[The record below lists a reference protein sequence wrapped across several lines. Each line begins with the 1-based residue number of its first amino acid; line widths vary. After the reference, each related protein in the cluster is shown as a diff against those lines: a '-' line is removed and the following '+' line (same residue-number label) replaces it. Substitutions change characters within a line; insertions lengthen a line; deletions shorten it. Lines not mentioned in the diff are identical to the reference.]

1 MEIKNIQEDDHMI
14 FKDRFKDKVMIL
26 TGAARGI
33 GRATALRAAQE
44 GAKMVLADRLEE
56 QGEETLK
63 MIRDAGGEG
72 IFLPLDLSIEENAQ
86 TLVQK
91 AVETYG
97 RVDICVNNAGVMGNP
112 NPVHLLPKED
122 VDYTFANNF
131 YTVYFCCKYE
141 LRQFIEQ
148 GDGGVIVN
156 NASIAGMTGLEG
168 NPAYNASKHAVNGLT
183 KNLALDY
190 QRYGIRVNS
199 VNPSGTKTPM
209 VEEAYEYVMKKREAA
224 KAAGVDPKEIA
235 NMGGRKRMPIIDRQA
250 EPEEQAAAILF
261 LCSDD
266 ASYMTGAT
274 LQTDGGWTSF

>member
-1 MEIKNIQEDDHMI
+1 MME

-33 GRATALRAAQE
+33 GRATALRAARE
-44 GAKMVLADRLEE
+44 GARMVLVDRLGD
-56 QGEETLK
+56 QGMETLD
-63 MIRDAGGEG
+63 MIRRDGGDG
-72 IFLPLDLSIEENAQ
+72 IFIEADLSVEENAEMM
-86 TLVQK
+86 VQK
-91 AVETYG
+91 AVEAYG
-97 RVDICVNNAGVMGNP
+97 RIDIAVNNAGVMGKP
-112 NPVHLLPKED
+112 NPVHLLPRED
-122 VDYTFANNF
+122 VEYTFANNF
-131 YTVYFCCKYE
+131 YTVFFCCKHE
-141 LRQFIEQ
+141 LRRFIEQ
-148 GDGGVIVN
+148 GQGGVIVN

-209 VEEAYEYVMKKREAA
+209 VDEAYAYVKGKIDAA
-224 KAAGVDPKEIA
+224 VAAGVDPKEIA

-266 ASYMTGAT
+266 ASYLTGAT

>member
-1 MEIKNIQEDDHMI
+1 MI

-33 GRATALRAAQE
+33 GRTTALRAAQE
-44 GAKMVLADRLEE
+44 GAKLVLADRLADE
-56 QGEETLK
+56 GEETLA
-63 MIRDAGGEG
+63 MIRQEGGEA
-72 IFLPLDLSIEENAQ
+72 IFIPMDLSVEDNAQ
-86 TLVQK
+86 LLVEK
-91 AVETYG
+91 AVEAYG
-97 RVDICVNNAGVMGNP
+97 RLDIAVNNAGVMGRP

-122 VDYTFANNF
+122 MDYTFANNF

-141 LRQFIEQ
+141 LRQFIAQ
-148 GDGGVIVN
+148 GQGGVIVN

-209 VEEAYEYVMKKREAA
+209 VDEAYAYVKSKIDAA
-224 KAAGVDPKEIA
+224 IAAGVDPKEIA
-235 NMGGRKRMPIIDRQA
+235 NKGGRKQMPIITRHA
-250 EPEEQAAAILF
+250 EPLEQAAAILF
-261 LCSDD
+261 LCSED
-266 ASYMTGAT
+266 ANYMTGAT

>member
-1 MEIKNIQEDDHMI
+1 MI

-97 RVDICVNNAGVMGNP
+97 RVDICVNN
-112 NPVHLLPKED
+112 
-122 VDYTFANNF
+122 YTFANNF

>member
-1 MEIKNIQEDDHMI
+1 MEIKNIQEDDYMI

>member
-1 MEIKNIQEDDHMI
+1 MI
-14 FKDRFKDKVMIL
+14 FRDRFKDKVIIL

-33 GRATALRAAQE
+33 GRATALRAARE
-44 GAKMVLADRLEE
+44 GAVMVLADRLKE
-56 QGEETLK
+56 QCEETLQLIK
-63 MIRDAGGEG
+63 DAGGKG
-72 IFLPLDLSIEENAQ
+72 LFLPLDLSVEENAEA
-86 TLVQK
+86 LVQK
-91 AVETYG
+91 AVEAYG
-97 RVDICVNNAGVMGNP
+97 HIDIAINNAGVMGKP

-122 VDYTFANNF
+122 MDYTFANNF
-131 YTVYFCCKYE
+131 YTVFFCCKYE
-141 LRQFIEQ
+141 LRQFMAQ
-148 GDGGVIVN
+148 GNGGIIVN

-209 VEEAYEYVMKKREAA
+209 VDEAYAYVKGKIDAA
-224 KAAGVDPKEIA
+224 VAAGVDPKEIA

-261 LCSDD
+261 LASDD

>member
-1 MEIKNIQEDDHMI
+1 MF

-33 GRATALRAAQE
+33 GRTTAIRAAQE
-44 GAKMVLADRLEE
+44 GAKMVLADRLAEE
-56 QGEETLK
+56 GEETLA
-63 MIRDAGGEG
+63 MIRQAGGEG
-72 IFLPLDLSIEENAQ
+72 IFIPLDLSEEENARI
-86 TLVQK
+86 LVEK
-91 AVETYG
+91 AVDTYG
-97 RVDICVNNAGVMGNP
+97 RLDIAVNNAGVMGKP

-122 VDYTFANNF
+122 MDYTFANNF
-131 YTVYFCCKYE
+131 YTVFFCCKYE

-148 GDGGVIVN
+148 GQGGIIVN

-209 VEEAYEYVMKKREAA
+209 VDEAYAYVKGKIDAA
-224 KAAGVDPKEIA
+224 VAAGVDPKEIA

-250 EPEEQAAAILF
+250 EPWEQAAAILF
-261 LCSDD
+261 LCSED
-266 ASYMTGAT
+266 ASDMSRAR

>member
-1 MEIKNIQEDDHMI
+1 MI

-44 GAKMVLADRLEE
+44 GAIMVLADRLEE
-56 QGEETLK
+56 QGDETLK
-63 MIRDAGGEG
+63 MITDAGGEG
-72 IFLPLDLSIEENAQ
+72 IFIPVDLSVEENAKL
-86 TLVQK
+86 LVRK
-91 AVETYG
+91 AVEVYG
-97 RVDICVNNAGVMGNP
+97 HIDIAINNAGVMGKP
-112 NPVHLLPKED
+112 NPVHKLPAED
-122 VDYTFANNF
+122 VEYTFANNF
-131 YTVYFCCKYE
+131 YTTFFCCKYE
-141 LRQFIEQ
+141 LQQFIEQ
-148 GDGGVIVN
+148 GNGGVIVN

-209 VEEAYEYVMKKREAA
+209 VQEAYEFVMNKRKAA
-224 KAAGVDPKEIA
+224 IAAGVDPKVIA
-235 NMGGRKRMPIIDRQA
+235 NMGTRKRMPIIERQA

>member
-1 MEIKNIQEDDHMI
+1 MI

-44 GAKMVLADRLEE
+44 GAKMVLADRLKE

>member
-1 MEIKNIQEDDHMI
+1 MI

-33 GRATALRAAQE
+33 GRTTAIRAAQE
-44 GAKMVLADRLEE
+44 GAKMVLADRLAEE
-56 QGEETLK
+56 GEETLA
-63 MIRDAGGEG
+63 MIRQAGGEG
-72 IFLPLDLSIEENAQ
+72 IFIPLDLSEEENARI
-86 TLVQK
+86 LVKK
-91 AVETYG
+91 AVDTYG
-97 RVDICVNNAGVMGNP
+97 RLDIAVNNAGVMGKP

-122 VDYTFANNF
+122 MDYTFANNF
-131 YTVYFCCKYE
+131 YTVFFCCKYE

-148 GDGGVIVN
+148 GQGGIIVN
-156 NASIAGMTGLEG
+156 
-168 NPAYNASKHAVNGLT
+168 NASKHAVNGLT

-209 VEEAYEYVMKKREAA
+209 VDEAYAYVKGKIDAA
-224 KAAGVDPKEIA
+224 VAAGVDPKEIA

-250 EPEEQAAAILF
+250 EPWEQAAAILF
-261 LCSDD
+261 LCSED

>member
-1 MEIKNIQEDDHMI
+1 ML
-14 FKDRFKDKVMIL
+14 FKERFAEKVMIL

-33 GRATALRAAQE
+33 GRATAVRAASE
-44 GAKMVLADRLEE
+44 GAKLVLVDKLEKE
-56 QGEETLK
+56 GEETLSLVK
-63 MIRDAGGEG
+63 AAGGEG
-72 IFLPLDLSIEENAQ
+72 IFLLLDLSIEENAQ
-86 TLVQK
+86 IMVEKT
-91 AVETYG
+91 VETFG
-97 RVDICVNNAGVMGNP
+97 RLDIAINNAGVMGSP

-122 VDYTFANNF
+122 VDYTFSNNF

-141 LRQFIEQ
+141 LLQFIEQ
-148 GDGGVIVN
+148 KNGGVIVN

-183 KNLALDY
+183 KNMALDY
-190 QRYGIRVNS
+190 ERYGIRVNS

-209 VEEAYEYVMKKREAA
+209 VDEAYAYVMGKINKAI
-224 KAAGVDPKEIA
+224 AAGVDPKELA
-235 NMGGRKRMPIIDRQA
+235 NMGGRKRMPIINRQA

>member
-1 MEIKNIQEDDHMI
+1 MI

-33 GRATALRAAQE
+33 GRATAVRAAEE
-44 GAKMVLADRLEE
+44 GAKLVLADRLAEE
-56 QGEETLK
+56 GEETLR
-63 MIRDAGGEG
+63 MIREKGGEG
-72 IFLPLDLSIEENAQ
+72 IFLPMDLSQEENGEK
-86 TLVQK
+86 LVQK
-91 AVETYG
+91 AVEVYG
-97 RVDICVNNAGVMGNP
+97 RLDIPVNNGGVMGKP
-112 NPVHLLPKED
+112 NPGQLLPNEEMT
-122 VDYTFANNF
+122 YTFANNF

-148 GDGGVIVN
+148 GTGGVIVN

-209 VEEAYEYVMKKREAA
+209 VDEAYAYVKGKIDAA
-224 KAAGVDPKEIA
+224 IAAGVDPKEIA
-235 NMGGRKRMPIIDRQA
+235 NMGGRKQMPIINRQA
-250 EPEEQAAAILF
+250 EPWEQAAAILF